1 MNPLNLLNPFTGSL
15 SESEHNPSTQPPDPQ
30 GRTPLNFFVSI
41 SEKEMAVL
49 KISGLSK
56 SFGIKTVFENV
67 SFEVRSGER
76 VGLVGA
82 NGAGKTTLLKC
93 IMGTEEADKGSV
105 KASDGAIIGY
115 LRQDFNY
122 TSHTIREEMEE
133 AWKDV
138 LYYKDKME
146 HLAREL
152 ENHKNDEK
160 LVLDYGKAEERFEF
174 LGGYDYEST
183 TRKILTGLG
192 FTDEDWDR
200 DIHSFSG
207 GQKVRINLA
216 AAFVRHPDFLLLDE
230 PTNHLDMNMLEWL
243 EEYLRSYKGGIL
255 MISHDRYFLD
265 GAATG
270 IIDLENHHIRTFR
283 GGYTRY
289 LETKENQDRA
299 YEKAYEKQQEHIK
312 ETEEYIR
319 RYKAGIKAKQA
330 RGRQSQLNRLVRLE
344 KPVHQA
350 SLRFHFDPPQECADK
365 VLDVL
370 RVEGSY
376 DHHVLFKNLTIHI
389 KKGETVGLIGP
400 NGAGKTTILKLITG
414 EKKPD
419 AGFIQMGNNVKMG
432 YYSQEQERLHP
443 KLTVLDEV
451 RDTFNF
457 GEKEARNILGMFLF
471 RGDDVFKNVGM
482 LSGGEKARLSLLCLF
497 LEKPNFLILDEPTN
511 HLDIPTREIMEDA
524 IQAFGGTCLIVSH
537 DRYFLDKVADRILEL
552 DHGRLT
558 EYLGNYSYYK
568 EKKKDLEAFEKDR
581 SGETSEEP
589 EEEKEKAA
597 ERQHQ
602 TKTEASPADVSK
614 LNHVEMEIGRLE
626 ATMKMYTVQMSMNP
640 DNYEEL
646 AREYEETKK
655 KLDNLYEKWDELA
668 AKTEN

>member
-1 MNPLNLLNPFTGSL
+1 
-15 SESEHNPSTQPPDPQ
+15 
-30 GRTPLNFFVSI
+30 
-41 SEKEMAVL
+41 MAVL

-56 SFGIKTVFENV
+56 SFGIKIVFENV

-76 VGLVGA
+76 IGLVGA

-93 IMGTEEADKGSV
+93 IMGAEEADKGSV

-122 TSHTIREEMEE
+122 TSHTIREEMED

-138 LYYKDKME
+138 LYYKDRME
-146 HLAREL
+146 TLAREL
-152 ENHKNDEK
+152 ESSKSDEK
-160 LVLDYGKAEERFEF
+160 LVEAYGRAEARFEF

-192 FTDEDWDR
+192 FSDDDWDR

-230 PTNHLDMNMLEWL
+230 PTNHLDMGMLEWL

-270 IIDLENHHIRTFR
+270 IIDLENHHIRSFR

-289 LETKENQDRA
+289 METKENQDRA

-376 DHHVLFKNLTIHI
+376 GSHILFKDLTIHI

-400 NGAGKTTILKLITG
+400 NGAGKTTILKMITG

-419 AGFIQMGNNVKMG
+419 TGFIQLGNNVKMG

-471 RGDDVFKNVGM
+471 RGDDVFKTVGM

-524 IQAFGGTCLIVSH
+524 IEAFGGTCLVVSH

-552 DHGRLT
+552 DHGKLT

-568 EKKKDLEAFEKDR
+568 EKKQDLEAFEKDR
-581 SGETSEEP
+581 NGKEE
-589 EEEKEKAA
+589 EEEKEK
-597 ERQHQ
+597 EEKPRENEHQ
-602 TKTEASPADVSK
+602 VKTEVSAADVSK
-614 LNHVEMEIGRLE
+614 LSHVEMEIGRLE

-640 DNYEEL
+640 ENYAEL
-646 AREYEETKK
+646 ADEYEEAKK
-655 KLDNLYEKWDELA
+655 KLDKLYAKWDELA
-668 AKTEN
+668 EKTES

>member
-1 MNPLNLLNPFTGSL
+1 
-15 SESEHNPSTQPPDPQ
+15 
-30 GRTPLNFFVSI
+30 
-41 SEKEMAVL
+41 MAVL

-76 VGLVGA
+76 IGLVGA

-93 IMGTEEADKGSV
+93 IMGAEEADKGSV

-122 TSHTIREEMEE
+122 TSHTIREEMED

-138 LYYKDKME
+138 LYYKDRME
-146 HLAREL
+146 TLAREL

-376 DHHVLFKNLTIHI
+376 GSHILFKDLTIHI

-400 NGAGKTTILKLITG
+400 NGAGKTTILKMITG

-419 AGFIQMGNNVKMG
+419 TGFIQLGNNVKMG

-451 RDTFNF
+451 RDAFSF

-471 RGDDVFKNVGM
+471 RGDDVFKTVGM

-524 IQAFGGTCLIVSH
+524 IEAFGGTCLVVSH

-552 DHGRLT
+552 DHGKLT

-568 EKKKDLEAFEKDR
+568 EKKQDLEAFEKDR
-581 SGETSEEP
+581 NGKEE
-589 EEEKEKAA
+589 EEEKEK
-597 ERQHQ
+597 EEKPRENEHQ
-602 TKTEASPADVSK
+602 VKTEVSAADVSK
-614 LNHVEMEIGRLE
+614 LSHVEMEIGRLE

-640 DNYEEL
+640 ENYAEL
-646 AREYEETKK
+646 ADEYEEAKK
-655 KLDNLYEKWDELA
+655 KLDKLYAKWDELA
-668 AKTEN
+668 EKTES

>member
-1 MNPLNLLNPFTGSL
+1 
-15 SESEHNPSTQPPDPQ
+15 
-30 GRTPLNFFVSI
+30 
-41 SEKEMAVL
+41 MAVL

-76 VGLVGA
+76 IGLVGA

-93 IMGTEEADKGSV
+93 IMGAEEADKGSV

-122 TSHTIREEMEE
+122 TSHTIREEMED

-138 LYYKDKME
+138 LYYKDRME
-146 HLAREL
+146 TLAREL
-152 ENHKNDEK
+152 ESSKSDEK
-160 LVLDYGKAEERFEF
+160 LMEAYGRAEARFEF

-192 FTDEDWDR
+192 FSDDDWDR

-230 PTNHLDMNMLEWL
+230 PTNHLDMGMLEWL

-270 IIDLENHHIRTFR
+270 IIDLENHHIRSFR

-289 LETKENQDRA
+289 METKENQDRA

-376 DHHVLFKNLTIHI
+376 GSHILFKDLTIHI

-400 NGAGKTTILKLITG
+400 NGAGKTTILKMITG

-419 AGFIQMGNNVKMG
+419 TGFIQLGNNVKMG

-471 RGDDVFKNVGM
+471 RGDDVFKTVGM

-524 IQAFGGTCLIVSH
+524 IEAFGGTCLVVSH

-552 DHGRLT
+552 DHGKLT

-568 EKKKDLEAFEKDR
+568 EKKQDLEAFEKDR
-581 SGETSEEP
+581 NGKEE
-589 EEEKEKAA
+589 EEEKEK
-597 ERQHQ
+597 EEKLRENEHQ
-602 TKTEASPADVSK
+602 VKTEVSAADVSK
-614 LNHVEMEIGRLE
+614 LSHVEMEIGRLE

-640 DNYEEL
+640 ENYAEL
-646 AREYEETKK
+646 ADEYEEAKK
-655 KLDNLYEKWDELA
+655 KLDKLYAKWDELA
-668 AKTEN
+668 EKTES

>member
-1 MNPLNLLNPFTGSL
+1 
-15 SESEHNPSTQPPDPQ
+15 
-30 GRTPLNFFVSI
+30 
-41 SEKEMAVL
+41 MAIL

-76 VGLVGA
+76 IGLVGA

-93 IMGTEEADKGSV
+93 IMGTEEYDKGSV

-122 TSHTIREEMEE
+122 ASRTIREEMEY

-138 LYYKDKME
+138 LYYKDKIE
-146 HLAREL
+146 DLTRQLEKNKNEEDLILA
-152 ENHKNDEK
+152 
-160 LVLDYGKAEERFEF
+160 YGRAEERFEF

-243 EEYLRSYKGGIL
+243 EDYLRSYRGGIL

-270 IIDLENHHIRTFR
+270 IIDLENHHIRSFR

-289 LETKENQDRA
+289 LETKTNQDRA
-299 YEKAYEKQQEHIK
+299 YEKAYDLQEEHIK

-350 SLRFHFDPPQECADK
+350 TLRFHFDPPADCAEK
-365 VLDVL
+365 VLDLL
-370 RVEGSY
+370 RVKGSY
-376 DHHVLFKNLTIHI
+376 GENTLFENLSMHI
-389 KKGETVGLIGP
+389 RKGETVGLIGP
-400 NGAGKTTILKLITG
+400 NGTGKTTLLKLITG
-414 EKKPD
+414 DKKPD
-419 AGFIQMGNNVKMG
+419 TGFIQLGSNVKMG

-443 KLTVLDEV
+443 KPSVLDEV

-471 RGDDVFKNVGM
+471 RGDDVFKTVGM

-524 IQAFGGTCLIVSH
+524 IQAFGGTCLVVSH
-537 DRYFLDKVADRILEL
+537 DRYFLDKVATRILEM
-552 DHGRLT
+552 DNGKLT

-568 EKKKDLEAFEKDR
+568 EKKLDLEAFEKDR
-581 SGETSEEP
+581 NGEEP
-589 EEEKEKAA
+589 EEEKIEEEPVEEKKSSSRDEPSAA
-597 ERQHQ
+597 
-602 TKTEASPADVSK
+602 DISK
-614 LNHVEMEIGRLE
+614 LSKVEMEIGRLE
-626 ATMKMYTVQMSMNP
+626 ATIKMYTVQMSMTP
-640 DNYEEL
+640 ESYAELAAQYEE
-646 AREYEETKK
+646 AKK
-655 KLDNLYEKWDELA
+655 KLDKLYEEWDELA
-668 AKTEN
+668 AKTE

>member
-1 MNPLNLLNPFTGSL
+1 
-15 SESEHNPSTQPPDPQ
+15 
-30 GRTPLNFFVSI
+30 
-41 SEKEMAVL
+41 MAVL

-76 VGLVGA
+76 IGLVGA

-93 IMGTEEADKGSV
+93 IMGAEEADKGSV

-122 TSHTIREEMEE
+122 TSHTIREEMED

-138 LYYKDKME
+138 LYYKDRME
-146 HLAREL
+146 TLAREL
-152 ENHKNDEK
+152 ESSKSDEK
-160 LVLDYGKAEERFEF
+160 LVEAYGRAEARFEF

-192 FTDEDWDR
+192 FSDDDWDR

-230 PTNHLDMNMLEWL
+230 PTNHLDMGMLEWL

-270 IIDLENHHIRTFR
+270 IIDLENHHIRSFR

-289 LETKENQDRA
+289 METKENQDRA

-376 DHHVLFKNLTIHI
+376 GSHILFKDLTIHI

-400 NGAGKTTILKLITG
+400 NGAGKTTILKMITG

-419 AGFIQMGNNVKMG
+419 TGFIQLGNNVKMG

-471 RGDDVFKNVGM
+471 RGDDVFKTVGM
-482 LSGGEKARLSLLCLF
+482 LSGGERARLSLLCLF

-524 IQAFGGTCLIVSH
+524 IEAFGGTCLVVSH

-552 DHGRLT
+552 DHGKLT

-568 EKKKDLEAFEKDR
+568 EKKQDLEAFEKDR
-581 SGETSEEP
+581 NGKEE
-589 EEEKEKAA
+589 EEEKEK
-597 ERQHQ
+597 EEKPRENEHQ
-602 TKTEASPADVSK
+602 VKTEVSAADVSK
-614 LNHVEMEIGRLE
+614 LSHVEMEIGRLE

-640 DNYEEL
+640 ENYAEL
-646 AREYEETKK
+646 ADEYEEAKK
-655 KLDNLYEKWDELA
+655 KLDKLYAKWDELA
-668 AKTEN
+668 EKTES

>member
-1 MNPLNLLNPFTGSL
+1 
-15 SESEHNPSTQPPDPQ
+15 
-30 GRTPLNFFVSI
+30 
-41 SEKEMAVL
+41 MAVL

-76 VGLVGA
+76 IGLVGA

-93 IMGTEEADKGSV
+93 IMGAEEADKGSV

-122 TSHTIREEMEE
+122 TSHTIREEMED

-138 LYYKDKME
+138 LYYKDRME
-146 HLAREL
+146 TLAREL
-152 ENHKNDEK
+152 ESSKSDEK
-160 LVLDYGKAEERFEF
+160 LVEAYGRAEARFEF

-192 FTDEDWDR
+192 FSDDDWDR

-230 PTNHLDMNMLEWL
+230 PTNHLDMGMLEWL

-270 IIDLENHHIRTFR
+270 IIDLENHHIRSFR

-289 LETKENQDRA
+289 METKENQDRA

-376 DHHVLFKNLTIHI
+376 GSHILFKDLTIHI

-400 NGAGKTTILKLITG
+400 NGAGKTTILKMITG

-419 AGFIQMGNNVKMG
+419 TGFIQLGNNVKMG

-471 RGDDVFKNVGM
+471 RGDDVFKTVGM

-524 IQAFGGTCLIVSH
+524 IEAFGGTCLVVSH

-552 DHGRLT
+552 DHGKLT

-568 EKKKDLEAFEKDR
+568 EKKQDLEAFEKDR
-581 SGETSEEP
+581 NGKEE
-589 EEEKEKAA
+589 EEEKEK
-597 ERQHQ
+597 EEKPRENEHQ
-602 TKTEASPADVSK
+602 VKTEVSAADVSK
-614 LNHVEMEIGRLE
+614 LSHVEMEIGRLE

-640 DNYEEL
+640 DNYAELGEESE
-646 AREYEETKK
+646 AADT
-655 KLDNLYEKWDELA
+655 ELG
-668 AKTEN
+668 

>member
-1 MNPLNLLNPFTGSL
+1 
-15 SESEHNPSTQPPDPQ
+15 
-30 GRTPLNFFVSI
+30 
-41 SEKEMAVL
+41 MATL

-67 SFEVRSGER
+67 SFDVRSGER
-76 VGLVGA
+76 IGLVGA

-93 IMGTEEADKGSV
+93 IIGTEEYDKGSV

-138 LYYKDKME
+138 LFYKDKIE
-146 HLAREL
+146 RLTREL
-152 ENHKNDEK
+152 ETNKSDEN
-160 LVLDYGKAEERFEF
+160 LVREYGRAEERFEF
-174 LGGYDYEST
+174 LGGYEYEST

-192 FTDEDWDR
+192 FSDEDWDR
-200 DIHSFSG
+200 DIRFFSG

-243 EEYLRSYKGGIL
+243 EDYLRSYKGGIL

-265 GAATG
+265 AAATG
-270 IIDLENHHIRTFR
+270 ILDLENHHIRSFR

-289 LETKENQDRA
+289 METKENQDRA
-299 YEKAYEKQQEHIK
+299 YQKAYDKQQEHIK

-330 RGRQSQLNRLVRLE
+330 RGRQSQLDRLVRLE
-344 KPVHQA
+344 KTVHQA

-376 DHHVLFKNLTIHI
+376 GNQVLFKDLTMHI
-389 KKGETVGLIGP
+389 RRGETVGLIGP
-400 NGAGKTTILKLITG
+400 NGAGKTTLLKIITG

-419 AGFIQMGNNVKMG
+419 SGFVQLGNNVKMG

-443 KLTVLDEV
+443 NLTVLDEV

-471 RGDDVFKNVGM
+471 RGDDVFKTVGM

-511 HLDIPTREIMEDA
+511 HLDIPTREIMEEA
-524 IQAFGGTCLIVSH
+524 LKAFGGTCLVVSH
-537 DRYFLDKVADRILEL
+537 DRYFLDKVVGRILDL
-552 DHGRLT
+552 DQGKLT
-558 EYLGNYSYYK
+558 EYLGNYSYYR
-568 EKKKDLEAFEKDR
+568 EKKKDLEEFEKDR
-581 SGETSEEP
+581 NGLAAAV
-589 EEEKEKAA
+589 EEEKKEEKPP
-597 ERQHQ
+597 EKQHQ
-602 TKTEASPADVSK
+602 QKEEPSQADISK

-626 ATMKMYTVQMSMNP
+626 ATVKMYTVQMSMNP
-640 DNYEEL
+640 ENYSAL
-646 AREYEETKK
+646 AQEYEEAKK
-655 KLDNLYEKWDELA
+655 KLDDLYRKWDELA
-668 AKTEN
+668 EKTE

>member
-1 MNPLNLLNPFTGSL
+1 
-15 SESEHNPSTQPPDPQ
+15 
-30 GRTPLNFFVSI
+30 
-41 SEKEMAVL
+41 MAIL
-49 KISGLSK
+49 KINGLSK

-67 SFEVRSGER
+67 SFDLRRGER
-76 VGLVGA
+76 IGLVGA

-93 IMGTEEADKGSV
+93 IMGTEEYDKGSV
-105 KASDGAIIGY
+105 KASDGAFIGY

-138 LYYKDKME
+138 LYYKDKIE
-146 HLAREL
+146 RLTGEL
-152 ENHKNDEK
+152 EKDKENEN
-160 LVLDYGKAEERFEF
+160 LILAYGKAEERFEF

-183 TRKILTGLG
+183 TRKILIGLG
-192 FTDEDWDR
+192 FTAEDWDR

-230 PTNHLDMNMLEWL
+230 PTNHLDMGMLEWL
-243 EEYLRSYKGGIL
+243 EDYLRSYKGGIL

-270 IIDLENHHIRTFR
+270 IIDLENHHIRSFR
-283 GGYTRY
+283 GGYSRY
-289 LETKENQDRA
+289 IETKANQDRA
-299 YEKAYEKQQEHIK
+299 YEKAYDKQQEHIK

-319 RYKAGIKAKQA
+319 RYKAGIKATQA
-330 RGRQSQLNRLVRLE
+330 RGRQSQLNRLERLE
-344 KPVHQA
+344 KPLHQA
-350 SLRFHFDPPQECADK
+350 ELRFHFDPPQECAEK

-376 DHHVLFKNLTIHI
+376 GNNILFRDLTMHI

-400 NGAGKTTILKLITG
+400 NGTGKTTLLKMITG

-419 AGFIQMGNNVKMG
+419 AGLIMMGNNVKMG
-432 YYSQEQERLHP
+432 YYSQEQEQLHP
-443 KLTVLDEV
+443 NLTVLDEV

-471 RGDDVFKNVGM
+471 RGEDVFKTVRM

-511 HLDIPTREIMEDA
+511 HLDIPTREIMEKA
-524 IQAFGGTCLIVSH
+524 IEAFGGTCLVVSH
-537 DRYFLDKVADRILEL
+537 DRYFLDKVATRILDMEK
-552 DHGRLT
+552 GKLT

-568 EKKKDLEAFEKDR
+568 EKKKDLEEFEKDR
-581 SGETSEEP
+581 NGTGEP
-589 EEEKEKAA
+589 EEAEESVEREEKLCPVKE
-597 ERQHQ
+597 
-602 TKTEASPADVSK
+602 DVSAADISK
-614 LNHVEMEIGRLE
+614 LSQVEMEIGRLE
-626 ATMKMYTVQMSMNP
+626 ATIKMYTVQMSMNP
-640 DNYEEL
+640 ESYGEL
-646 AREYEETKK
+646 AGEYEETKE
-655 KLDNLYEKWDELA
+655 KLDKLYEKWDELA
-668 AKTEN
+668 ERTE

>member
-1 MNPLNLLNPFTGSL
+1 
-15 SESEHNPSTQPPDPQ
+15 
-30 GRTPLNFFVSI
+30 
-41 SEKEMAVL
+41 MAVL

-76 VGLVGA
+76 IGLVGA

-93 IMGTEEADKGSV
+93 IMGAEEADKGSV

-122 TSHTIREEMEE
+122 TSHTIREEMED

-138 LYYKDKME
+138 LYYKDRME
-146 HLAREL
+146 TLAREL
-152 ENHKNDEK
+152 ESSKSDEK
-160 LVLDYGKAEERFEF
+160 LVEAYGRAEARFEF

-192 FTDEDWDR
+192 FSDDDWDR

-230 PTNHLDMNMLEWL
+230 PTNHLDMGMLEWL

-270 IIDLENHHIRTFR
+270 IIDLENHHIRSFR

-289 LETKENQDRA
+289 METKENQDRA

-344 KPVHQA
+344 KPVHQG

-376 DHHVLFKNLTIHI
+376 GSHILFKDLTIHI

-400 NGAGKTTILKLITG
+400 NGAGKTTILKMITG

-419 AGFIQMGNNVKMG
+419 TGFIQLGNNVKMG

-471 RGDDVFKNVGM
+471 RGDDVFKTVGM

-524 IQAFGGTCLIVSH
+524 IEAFGGTCLVVSH

-552 DHGRLT
+552 DHGKLT

-568 EKKKDLEAFEKDR
+568 EKKQDLEAFEKDR
-581 SGETSEEP
+581 NGKEE
-589 EEEKEKAA
+589 EEEKEK
-597 ERQHQ
+597 EEKPRENEHQ
-602 TKTEASPADVSK
+602 VKTEVSAADVSK
-614 LNHVEMEIGRLE
+614 LSHVEMEIGRLE

-640 DNYEEL
+640 ENYAEL
-646 AREYEETKK
+646 ADEYEEAKK
-655 KLDNLYEKWDELA
+655 KLDKLYAKWDELA
-668 AKTEN
+668 EKTES